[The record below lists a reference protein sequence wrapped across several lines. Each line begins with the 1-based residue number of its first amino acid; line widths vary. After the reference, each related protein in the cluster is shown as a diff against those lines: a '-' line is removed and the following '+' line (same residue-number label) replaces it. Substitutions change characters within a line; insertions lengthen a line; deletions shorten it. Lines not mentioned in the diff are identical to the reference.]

1 MDKKD
6 SLLVAVGR
14 RISRLRK
21 ERGITLSGLAK
32 VAGISKSTLSTIE
45 SGDANPTISTLWA
58 IADALNVPFGELLPE
73 EFKEVDESGIT
84 VRLIERSE
92 GEPKIEVYKMILSP
106 KSVRRANPHQKG
118 VIEKVLVVSGSML
131 TGPVSSPKLLKA
143 GEEMEFKADV
153 PHVYMAMDEG
163 ATAIITIKY
172 PLLED
177 SYNQYDIIKPFPEN
191 DVEWDGLKSLLSR
204 LSEES
209 LLGIP
214 VFRIEL
220 HGGYTRD
227 DLRKLKDI
235 LYSLKVKNL
244 KPHLIE
250 DNHRV
255 LIYLFSTF
263 PGTFRSFDSVSLNDK
278 KFHEAV
284 KILKLSNKQKLSED
298 EFKYLQDLTSDSSF
312 LLSVLASEVLL
323 IHAYPTIPNIIL
335 KLYEKDVK
343 IFYKPKT
350 SFEERINVGLYNAFE
365 PLHPG
370 YARQALFIAYIVRK
384 YFGDEKIQALD
395 VGTGPGHH
403 LKMLY
408 ELVPYLSVL
417 CVENSPKAI
426 EYLKN
431 NLKGFNFG
439 YILEDFL
446 EFKYYDKKVPLI
458 ISVGSSHHMNTL
470 FFLEKSYDLLE
481 NGGILI
487 VSDEF
492 ISPYHDRLER
502 ARNIIS
508 HHTKYMLETLV
519 EIPENANLTDEERR
533 LVKLL
538 SRNIPLISY
547 LAEIGEVR
555 TAMSYAF
562 QLFRDL
568 NRILIPPKISHPFI
582 SYYIFQYLELSAMIA
597 GLDYEVERKTYPER
611 FKSLAEETGFSLLHH
626 TRIYATHGANEMDAG
641 THIFALKKEG

>member
-1 MDKKD
+1 MNIVDKND

-21 ERGITLSGLAK
+21 ERGITLSELAK
-32 VAGISKSTLSTIE
+32 IAGISKSTLSAIE

-84 VRLIERSE
+84 VRLIERSSI
-92 GEPKIEVYKMILSP
+92 PKIEVYKMILNP
-106 KSVRRANPHQKG
+106 RSVRRANPHQKG
-118 VIEKVLVVSGSML
+118 VIEKILVVNGSML
-131 TGPVSSPKLLKA
+131 VGSISSPKLLKA
-143 GEEMEFKADV
+143 GEEMEFRADV
-153 PHVYMAMDEG
+153 SHIYMAMDEG

-172 PLLED
+172 PSLD
-177 SYNQYDIIKPFPEN
+177 DFYSQYIRPFPDD

-204 LSEES
+204 LSEEC

-220 HGGYTRD
+220 HGEYTKD

-235 LYSLKVKNL
+235 LSSLKVKNL
-244 KPHLIE
+244 KTYLIE
-250 DNHRV
+250 DNRRV
-255 LIYLFSTF
+255 LIYLFNIF
-263 PGTFRSFDSVSLNDK
+263 PGTFRGFDLVSLNDL
-278 KFHEAV
+278 FREAV
-284 KILKLSNKQKLSED
+284 KILKLSNKQKLFEG
-298 EFKYLQDLTSDSSF
+298 EIRYLQNLTSSSSF
-312 LLSVLASEVLL
+312 LLSVLASEALL
-323 IHAYPTIPNIIL
+323 IHGHPTIPKIIL
-335 KLYEKDVK
+335 ELYEKDVK

-395 VGTGPGHH
+395 VGSGCGHH

-408 ELVPYLSVL
+408 ELLPNLSVL

-431 NLKGFNFG
+431 NLKEFNFG
-439 YILEDFL
+439 YVLEDFL
-446 EFKYYDKKVPLI
+446 RFDYDKKVPLI
-458 ISVGSSHHMNTL
+458 ISVGSSHHMNTP

-519 EIPENANLTDEERR
+519 EIPENANLTNEEKK

-555 TAMSYAF
+555 TAISYAF
-562 QLFRDL
+562 QLFRDI
-568 NRILIPPKISHPFI
+568 NRISIPSKISHPFI
-582 SYYIFQYLELSAMIA
+582 SYYIFQYLELSAMIV

-626 TRIYATHGANEMDAG
+626 TRIYATHGADEMDAG
-641 THIFALKKEG
+641 THIFALKKEV

>member
-21 ERGITLSGLAK
+21 ERGITLSELAK
-32 VAGISKSTLSTIE
+32 IAGISKSTLSAIE

-84 VRLIERSE
+84 VRLIERSSI
-92 GEPKIEVYKMILSP
+92 PKIEVYKMILKP
-106 KSVRRANPHQKG
+106 RSVRRANPHQKG
-118 VIEKVLVVSGSML
+118 VIEKVFVVNGSML
-131 TGPVSSPKLLKA
+131 TGLLSSPKLLKA
-143 GEEMEFKADV
+143 GEEMEFRADV
-153 PHVYMAMDEG
+153 PHIYMAMDEG

-177 SYNQYDIIKPFPEN
+177 FYSQYDVIKPFPEN

-204 LSEES
+204 LSEEC
-209 LLGIP
+209 LLGISA
-214 VFRIEL
+214 FRIEL
-220 HGGYTRD
+220 HGGYTKD

-244 KPHLIE
+244 KPYLIE

-255 LIYLFSTF
+255 LIYLFNIS
-263 PGTFRSFDSVSLNDK
+263 PGVFRSFDLVSLNDL
-278 KFHEAV
+278 FREAV
-284 KILKLSNKQKLSED
+284 KILKLSNKQKLAKD
-298 EFKYLQDLTSDSSF
+298 EFKYLQNLTSSSSF
-312 LLSVLASEVLL
+312 LLSVLASEALL
-323 IHAYPTIPNIIL
+323 IHGHPTIPKIIL
-335 KLYEKDVK
+335 ELYEKDVK

-395 VGTGPGHH
+395 VGCGHH

-408 ELVPYLSVL
+408 ELLPNLSVL
-417 CVENSPKAI
+417 CVENNQKAI
-426 EYLKN
+426 E
-431 NLKGFNFG
+431 
-439 YILEDFL
+439 
-446 EFKYYDKKVPLI
+446 YDKKVPLI

-470 FFLEKSYDLLE
+470 SFLEKSYDLLE

-487 VSDEF
+487 ISDEF

-519 EIPENANLTDEERR
+519 EIPENANLTNEEKK
-533 LVKLL
+533 LVELL

-555 TAMSYAF
+555 TAISYTF

-568 NRILIPPKISHPFI
+568 NRISIPSKISHPFV
-582 SYYIFQYLELSAMIA
+582 SYYVFQYLELSAMIKA
-597 GLDYEVERKTYPER
+597 IDYEVERKTYPER

-626 TRIYATHGANEMDAG
+626 TRIYATHGAREMDAG
-641 THIFALKKEG
+641 THIFVLKKEG

>member
-1 MDKKD
+1 VVNVVDKKD
-6 SLLVAVGR
+6 SLLIAVGR

-21 ERGITLSGLAK
+21 ERGITLSELAK
-32 VAGISKSTLSTIE
+32 IAGISKSTLSAIE

-84 VRLIERSE
+84 VRLIERSSI
-92 GEPKIEVYKMILSP
+92 PKIEVYKMILNP
-106 KSVRRANPHQKG
+106 RSVRRANPHQKG
-118 VIEKVLVVSGSML
+118 VIEKVLVVNGSML
-131 TGPVSSPKLLKA
+131 TGLLSSPKLLKA
-143 GEEMEFKADV
+143 GEEMEFRADV
-153 PHVYMAMDEG
+153 PHIYLAMDEG

-172 PLLED
+172 PSLD
-177 SYNQYDIIKPFPEN
+177 DFYSQYVRPFPEN
-191 DVEWDGLKSLLSR
+191 DVEWDDLKSLLSR

-220 HGGYTRD
+220 HGGYTKD

-244 KPHLIE
+244 KPYLVE

-255 LIYLFSTF
+255 LIYLFNIF
-263 PGTFRSFDSVSLNDK
+263 PGVFRSFDLVSLNDL
-278 KFHEAV
+278 FREAV
-284 KILKLSNKQKLSED
+284 KILKLSNKQKLFEG
-298 EFKYLQDLTSDSSF
+298 EIRYLQNLTSSTSF
-312 LLSVLASEVLL
+312 LLSVLASEALL
-323 IHAYPTIPNIIL
+323 IHGHPTIPKIIL
-335 KLYEKDVK
+335 ELYEKDVK

-350 SFEERINVGLYNAFE
+350 SFEERINVGLYSAFK

-384 YFGDEKIQALD
+384 HFGDEKIQALD
-395 VGTGPGHH
+395 VGCGHH

-408 ELVPYLSVL
+408 ELLPNLSVL
-417 CVENSPKAI
+417 CAENNPKAI
-426 EYLKN
+426 E
-431 NLKGFNFG
+431 
-439 YILEDFL
+439 
-446 EFKYYDKKVPLI
+446 YDKKVPLI
-458 ISVGSSHHMNTL
+458 ISVGSFHHMNTL

-487 VSDEF
+487 ISDEF

-519 EIPENANLTDEERR
+519 EIPENANLTNEEKK
-533 LVKLL
+533 LVNLL
-538 SRNIPLISY
+538 WRNIPLISY

-555 TAMSYAF
+555 TAISYAF

-568 NRILIPPKISHPFI
+568 NRISIPSKISHPFI
-582 SYYIFQYLELSAMIA
+582 SYYIFQYLELSAMIRA
-597 GLDYEVERKTYPER
+597 IDYEVERKTYPER

-641 THIFALKKEG
+641 THIFALKKEV